1 MVIFLWLFI
10 VLFMCVC
17 VCIIQLSNLED
28 DLRQCKRERDEAV
41 LNEKVLEQKVYDLEM
56 EAETKAHSKDDKSR
70 QLKLMEV

>member
-1 MVIFLWLFI
+1 MVIFLLLFI
-10 VLFMCVC
+10 VLLIHVCVC
-17 VCIIQLSNLED
+17 VVQLSNLEE